1 MIGRLTTRHVPAVLG
16 ALVVVAL
23 IALLLVSPRGWLETL
38 HEHGVDLVLEMD
50 QQLHPIGRSPR
61 QERVVVVDIDDRSL
75 EALGPWPWPRST
87 MARLVDAI
95 ARATPAV
102 AAVDILFVGADTP
115 DGVNVLADAGG
126 DMPLVLGFVLN
137 PEPLGNFQRTPL
149 AIRGTPS
156 LGGLWS
162 AAGAVGPTPALAARA
177 DGIGALSLPAHSD
190 GVIRQAPLLVSV
202 DGNILPGLALEAIRV
217 ARGASSYLLESD
229 PPTLVTARLRIPL
242 AEDGLLR
249 LLPVPS
255 REHAARTV
263 SAIDVIEGKAGSARL
278 KEAVVLVGGSA
289 AALGG
294 LRSTA
299 TDPLTPS
306 VQIQADAVEQL
317 SAGRFP
323 RQISHPMLANFLLC
337 YALGALAIFAATRLA
352 PLAGALVVAVVIL
365 LAWTVAVTASVLGDR
380 LVDPL
385 IPSIA
390 ATGGFVVASVTSFA
404 AAYRREVLVRRRFEQ
419 RLAPAI
425 VRRIIED
432 PDLVKLRGERR
443 EITSLFTDI
452 EGLTAM
458 THRADPQEMVAVL
471 DTYFERVIAIVVAH
485 GGMVDKIVGD
495 AVHAIFNAPLDL
507 ADHPRRAIECAIEIR
522 EWTESYRALP
532 APSTLQLG
540 RTRIGIETGLAIVG
554 DVGIQSRLDY
564 TAYGDVVNAA
574 ARLEAANKE
583 LGSAICVGP
592 AAAARSDP
600 ATLRPL
606 GSIAVRGRD
615 DAMAVYEPW
624 PVDAPPDWRERY
636 LAAFA
641 MFERDPAQAAML
653 FAALAAERRSDPV
666 PDVIAQRRRAAPRTD
681 GLS

>member
-1 MIGRLTTRHVPAVLG
+1 MIGRLTRRHAP
-16 ALVVVAL
+16 VAL
-23 IALLLVSPRGWLETL
+23 GVAGVTALIGVLLLSPRGWLETVR
-38 HEHGVDLVLEMD
+38 ERGFDLVLEID
-50 QQLHPIGRSPR
+50 QQLHPIGRYHR

-75 EALGPWPWPRST
+75 ETLGPWPWPRST
-87 MARLVDAI
+87 MAKLIDAI
-95 ARATPAV
+95 AEAKPAA
-102 AAVDILFVGADTP
+102 AAVDILFAGADTP
-115 DGVNVLADAGG
+115 DGVNVLAEAGG
-126 DMPLVLGFVLN
+126 DMPLALGFVLN
-137 PEPLGNFQRTPL
+137 PERLGNFQGTPL
-149 AIRGTPS
+149 AIRGTPA

-162 AAGAVGPTPALAARA
+162 AAGALGPTATLAARA
-177 DGIGALSLPAHSD
+177 EGIGVFSLPARGD
-190 GVIRQAPLLVSV
+190 GVVRQVPLLVSV
-202 DGNILPGLALEAIRV
+202 DGNILPGLALEAIRL
-217 ARGASSYLLESD
+217 AHSASSYLLESD
-229 PPTLVTARLRIPL
+229 PPTLVTAKVRIPL
-242 AEDGLLR
+242 TEDGLLR
-249 LLPVPS
+249 LLPVWPQE
-255 REHAARTV
+255 RAARTV
-263 SAIDVIEGKAGSARL
+263 SAVDIMAGKVAAGRL
-278 KEAVVLVGGSA
+278 DGAVVLVGGSA
-289 AALGG
+289 PALGG
-294 LRSTA
+294 LRPTA

-306 VQIQADAVEQL
+306 VQIQADAVEQI

-323 RQISHPMLANFLLC
+323 RQISQAAPANFLLPC
-337 YALGALAIFAATRLA
+337 ALGILAIFAATRLA
-352 PLAGALVVAVVIL
+352 PLAGVLVVVLTIL
-365 LAWTVAVTASVLGDR
+365 LAWAAAVAASLLGDR

-385 IPSIA
+385 IPSVA
-390 ATGGFVVASVTSFA
+390 ATSGFVVASVTSFA
-404 AAYRREVLVRRRFEQ
+404 AAYRREMLVRRRFEQ

-458 THRADPQEMVAVL
+458 THRADPEEMVAIL
-471 DTYFERVIAIVVAH
+471 DTYFERVTAIVVAH

-507 ADHPRRAIECAIEIR
+507 ADHPRRAVECAMEIR

-532 APSTLQLG
+532 APAALQLG

-592 AAAARSDP
+592 ATAARCDP

-606 GSIAVRGRD
+606 GSISLRGRD
-615 DAMAVYEPW
+615 DALAVYEPW
-624 PVDAPPDWRERY
+624 PADAPADWRTRY

-641 MFERDPAQAAML
+641 LIDRDRLQASARLAELASERESDLVPSIIANRLRGAPPA
-653 FAALAAERRSDPV
+653 S
-666 PDVIAQRRRAAPRTD
+666 
-681 GLS
+681 